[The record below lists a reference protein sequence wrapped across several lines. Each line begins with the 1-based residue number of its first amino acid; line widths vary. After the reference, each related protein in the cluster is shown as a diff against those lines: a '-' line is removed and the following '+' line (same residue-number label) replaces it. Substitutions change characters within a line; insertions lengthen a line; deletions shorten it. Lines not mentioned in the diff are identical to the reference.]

1 MHIVPYV
8 NLPSVFLKEHESFQ
22 VLISGPQPSSAADR
36 RHWPMQRLIRSA
48 AASCRTL
55 QTSMRTSCQIF
66 LRPLQA
72 WRTES
77 AHVSAADNT
86 SCSKSAGQV
95 PQGVLRGGGA
105 AAGPPQ
111 LRRHALRRGG
121 RARAAGGRH
130 RRRQPRVGMPACLP
144 HELVRHPLDVLLCN
158 KTQGAW
164 HRRRLNLLFSF
175 FCIWYN
181 MYCQR
186 QLF

>member
-8 NLPSVFLKEHESFQ
+8 NLSSVFLKEHESCQ

-48 AASCRTL
+48 AASCRTV
-55 QTSMRTSCQIF
+55 QTSMRTSCHFF
-66 LRPLQA
+66 LRPLRA
-72 WRTES
+72 WC
-77 AHVSAADNT
+77 ADKT

-121 RARAAGGRH
+121 RSRAASGRH
-130 RRRQPRVGMPACLP
+130 RRRQSRVGMSACLP
-144 HELVRHPLDVLLCN
+144 HEAVRHPRDVLLCN